1 LAHYKTAKI
10 RSVTSRAVDIIHSS
24 YYINGPWRDRTNFF
38 AVVNLSIVGVIR
50 CYKTIVFYTFIFA
63 AFQLNFKDI

>member
-50 CYKTIVFYTFIFA
+50 CYKTIVFLYIYICSFSTEF
-63 AFQLNFKDI
+63 